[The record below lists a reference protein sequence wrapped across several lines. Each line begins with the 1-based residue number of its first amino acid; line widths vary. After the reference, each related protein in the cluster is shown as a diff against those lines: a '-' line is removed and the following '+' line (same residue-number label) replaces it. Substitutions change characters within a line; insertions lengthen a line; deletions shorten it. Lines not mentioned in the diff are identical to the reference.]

1 MWLNDCQPMS
11 LRDSMSPHAKQHA
24 VSAAAMQGSLMEVAT
39 ELLCS
44 GTTDDLL
51 IMNPLRALLTATYR
65 IACPALLL
73 MLGGTSQ
80 AAAQTEEDG
89 RYWLSVYAQ
98 GKLPVENLYWSMDV
112 HPRWREEGEQFDQL
126 ILRPALFYRLTPK
139 ASVWMGYDT
148 IISHPA
154 GQSSNRENRWWGQF
168 QYQFDPIANITITS
182 RTRLEQRHR
191 EGFSDEGYRVRQMI
205 RAVRPSALSAQ
216 LSWVAFNELFV
227 NLDRTE
233 WGARRGLD
241 QNRVFVGINWKF
253 NDIANVDVGYLN
265 QFVNTNTVD
274 RENHVLMTTFRFNF

>member
-1 MWLNDCQPMS
+1 
-11 LRDSMSPHAKQHA
+11 MSPQAKQHA
-24 VSAAAMQGSLMEVAT
+24 GIASAMPESAMEVAN
-39 ELLCS
+39 ELVCS
-44 GTTDDLL
+44 GTTDDFLT
-51 IMNPLRALLTATYR
+51 MNRLRALLTASYR

-126 ILRPALFYRLTPK
+126 ILRPAVFYRFTPK

-227 NLDRTE
+227 NLDHTE

-265 QFVNTNTVD
+265 QFVNTSTVD

>member
-1 MWLNDCQPMS
+1 MNALS
-11 LRDSMSPHAKQHA
+11 TLLGTTLRLAGPVLLLALGSMSTAR
-24 VSAAAMQGSLMEVAT
+24 AA
-39 ELLCS
+39 
-44 GTTDDLL
+44 
-51 IMNPLRALLTATYR
+51 
-65 IACPALLL
+65 
-73 MLGGTSQ
+73 
-80 AAAQTEEDG
+80 TEEDG

-126 ILRPALFYRLTPK
+126 ILRPAVFYRLNSK

-154 GQSSNRENRWWGQF
+154 GQPSNRENRWWGQF
-168 QYQFDPIANITITS
+168 QYQFDPIADITITS

-191 EGFSDEGYRVRQMI
+191 EDFSDEGYRVRQML
-205 RAVRPSALSAQ
+205 RATRPSGFSPQ
-216 LSWVAFNELFV
+216 LSWVLFNELFV
-227 NLDRTE
+227 NLDQTR

-253 NDIANVDVGYLN
+253 NAIANVDVGYLN
-265 QFVNTNTVD
+265 QFVNTSAVD